1 MDKIIA
7 LAGNPNV
14 GKSTI
19 FNELTGLKQHTGN
32 WTGKTVEL
40 AHGFKV
46 YGNLKFKIVDL
57 PGCYSMH
64 SNSKE
69 EQIARDFLYFSE
81 PDCVIVVCDATCLE
95 RNLNLVLQI
104 MEICP
109 QIVVCVNM
117 LDEAEKKQIT
127 VHLDKLSQILKL
139 PVIGTTARDGKGLTK
154 LTRLMAR
161 GSVKSHWLDLKPI
174 FYPKPIEDAIIKLTH
189 ITKELVENQLPFR
202 FTILKLLQQDKDFLD
217 ALKSNF
223 YYKQDTYNRLI
234 NEYEQVNK
242 DLISQGYTSEKIQDI
257 IAQNLVQKAEIIA
270 ENVIEY
276 KNSNYDKTDRM
287 LDKLFT
293 SKITGFPIMVLFLL
307 MIFWI
312 TISGANYPSALIS
325 EILSSFGDFLLEKA
339 LYFNIPPV
347 IYEPLLFGV
356 YKVLAWVVSVMLPPM
371 AIFFPLFTLLED
383 FGYLPRI
390 AFNLDYLFSKCK
402 ASGKQALT
410 MCMGF
415 GCNAVGVTGARII
428 DSPRER
434 LIAILTNSFV
444 PCNGRFPTII
454 AIITMFFAYQTAS
467 LKISFLSAL
476 ILVLVILFGIF
487 MTFITSKLLSKT
499 LLKGMPSSFALE
511 LPPYRRPQIGK
522 VIIRSIFN
530 RTLFVL
536 ARAVIVAA
544 PSGLIIWLFANININ
559 NVSILNYC
567 TNFLQPFAELIGLD
581 GVILM
586 AFILGMPANEIV
598 VPIMLMTYLAQGSL
612 TEINDL
618 DVMKNLLVSN
628 GWTIVTAINM
638 ILFSL
643 MHWPCAT
650 TCLTIRKETGSL
662 YWTIVAILLPTIC
675 GLSVC
680 FIFTQVANLII

>member
-19 FNELTGLKQHTGN
+19 FNALTGLKQHTGN

-40 AHGFKV
+40 AHGFKS
-46 YGNLKFKIVDL
+46 YGKFKFKIVDL
-57 PGCYSMH
+57 PGCYSLLSH
-64 SNSKE
+64 STE

-117 LDEAEKKQIT
+117 LDEAKKKQIT
-127 VHLDKLSQILKL
+127 VRLDKLSDILGV
-139 PVIGTTARDGKGLTK
+139 PVLGTTARDGKGLNK
-154 LTRLMAR
+154 LTCLMAR

-174 FYPKPIEDAIIKLTH
+174 SYPKIIEDAIDKMTN
-189 ITKELVENQLPFR
+189 ITKELVQNELPFR
-202 FTILKLLQQDKDFLD
+202 FTILKLLQQDKIFLD
-217 ALKSNF
+217 AIKNKYQNNTTYDKFIAEYNKLKLELE
-223 YYKQDTYNRLI
+223 K
-234 NEYEQVNK
+234 
-242 DLISQGYTSEKIQDI
+242 QGYTPSHIMDI
-257 IAQNLVQKAEIIA
+257 VAETFVKKAEIIS
-270 ENVIEY
+270 ESVVEM
-276 KNSNYDKTDRM
+276 KNPNYDRKDRV

-293 SKITGFPIMVLFLL
+293 SKITGFPIMILFLL

-312 TISGANYPSALIS
+312 TISGANYPSSIIS
-325 EILSSFGDFLLEKA
+325 ELLFSFQDFLIEKA
-339 LYFNIPPV
+339 IYFNISPA

-390 AFNLDYLFSKCK
+390 AFNLDKCFSKCK

-434 LIAILTNSFV
+434 LIAILTNNFV

-454 AIITMFFAYQTAS
+454 AIITMFFAYKTAGLQT
-467 LKISFLSAL
+467 SFISAL
-476 ILVLVILFGIF
+476 ILVLVILFGVF
-487 MTFITSKLLSKT
+487 MTFITSKLLSGT
-499 LLKGMPSSFALE
+499 VLKGMESSFTLE
-511 LPPYRRPQIGK
+511 LPPYRTPQFGK
-522 VIIRSIFN
+522 VIIRSIFD

-544 PSGLIIWLFANININ
+544 PSGLIIWLFANIDIN
-559 NVSILNYC
+559 NISILNYC
-567 TNFLQPFAELIGLD
+567 TEFLDPFARLIGLD

-586 AFILGMPANEIV
+586 AFILGIPANEIV
-598 VPIMLMTYLAQGSL
+598 VPIMLMTYLSQGSL

-618 DVMKNLLVSN
+618 NIMKTLLIDN
-628 GWTIVTAINM
+628 GWTIITAINM

-662 YWTIVAILLPTIC
+662 KWTLLAIILPTVC
-675 GLSVC
+675 GLTIC
-680 FIFTQVANLII
+680 FVFTQIANLIL

>member
-19 FNELTGLKQHTGN
+19 FNALTGLKQHTGN

-40 AHGFKV
+40 AHGFKS
-46 YGNLKFKIVDL
+46 YGKFKFKIVDL
-57 PGCYSMH
+57 PGCYSLLSH
-64 SNSKE
+64 STE

-117 LDEAEKKQIT
+117 LDEAKKKQIT
-127 VHLDKLSQILKL
+127 VRLDKLSDILGV
-139 PVIGTTARDGKGLTK
+139 PVLGTTARDGKGLNK
-154 LTRLMAR
+154 LTCLMAR

-174 FYPKPIEDAIIKLTH
+174 SYPKIIEDAIDKMTD
-189 ITKELVENQLPFR
+189 ITKELVQNELPFR
-202 FTILKLLQQDKDFLD
+202 FTILKLLQQDKIFLD
-217 ALKSNF
+217 AIKNK
-223 YYKQDTYNRLI
+223 YQNNTTYDKFI
-234 NEYEQVNK
+234 AEYNK
-242 DLISQGYTSEKIQDI
+242 LNLELEKQGYTPSHIMDMVAETFVK
-257 IAQNLVQKAEIIA
+257 KAEIIS
-270 ENVIEY
+270 ESVVEM
-276 KNSNYDKTDRM
+276 KNPNYDRKDRM

-293 SKITGFPIMVLFLL
+293 SKITGFPIMILFLL

-312 TISGANYPSALIS
+312 TISGANYPSSIIS
-325 EILSSFGDFLLEKA
+325 ELLFSFQDFLIEKA
-339 LYFNIPPV
+339 IYFNISPA
-347 IYEPLLFGV
+347 IYEPLLLGV

-390 AFNLDYLFSKCK
+390 AFNLDKCFSKCK

-434 LIAILTNSFV
+434 LIAILTNNFV

-454 AIITMFFAYQTAS
+454 AIITMFFAYETSGLQT
-467 LKISFLSAL
+467 SFISAL
-476 ILVLVILFGIF
+476 ILVLVILFGVF
-487 MTFITSKLLSKT
+487 MTFITSKLLSGT
-499 LLKGMPSSFALE
+499 VLKGMESSFTLE
-511 LPPYRRPQIGK
+511 LPPYRTPQFGK
-522 VIIRSIFN
+522 VIIRSIFD

-544 PSGLIIWLFANININ
+544 PSGLIIWLFANIDIN
-559 NVSILNYC
+559 NISILNYC
-567 TNFLQPFAELIGLD
+567 TEFLDPFARLIGLD

-586 AFILGMPANEIV
+586 AFILGIPANEIV
-598 VPIMLMTYLAQGSL
+598 VPIMLMTYLSQGSL

-618 DVMKNLLVSN
+618 NIMKTLLIDN
-628 GWTIVTAINM
+628 GWTIITAINM

-662 YWTIVAILLPTIC
+662 KWTLLAIILPTVC
-675 GLSVC
+675 GLTIC
-680 FIFTQVANLII
+680 FVFTQIANLIL

>member
-19 FNELTGLKQHTGN
+19 FNALTGMKQHTGN

-40 AHGFKV
+40 AHGFKL
-46 YGNLKFKIVDL
+46 YGKLKFRIVDL
-57 PGCYSMH
+57 PGCYSLL
-64 SNSKE
+64 SFSDE
-69 EQIARDFLYFSE
+69 ERVARDFLYFSE

-109 QIVVCVNM
+109 QIVVCVNL
-117 LDEAEKKQIT
+117 LDEAEKKQIF
-127 VHLDKLSQILKL
+127 VHLNKLSNILGV
-139 PVIGTTARDGKGLTK
+139 PVIGTTARNGKGLNK
-154 LTRLMAR
+154 LVGLMAR

-174 FYPKPIEDAIIKLTH
+174 LYPEPIENAIEKLSKT
-189 ITKELVENQLPFR
+189 TKELVCNELPFR
-202 FTILKLLQQDKDFLD
+202 FTILKLLQQDKAFLNDIKERFLD
-217 ALKSNF
+217 KEDVYYLLMQE
-223 YYKQDTYNRLI
+223 YKQVKT
-234 NEYEQVNK
+234 
-242 DLISQGYTSEKIQDI
+242 DLEKQGYTPSHIQDI
-257 IAQNLVQKAEIIA
+257 IAETFIKKAE
-270 ENVIEY
+270 VISESVVDY
-276 KNSNYDKTDRM
+276 KNQHYDKKDRL

-293 SKITGFPIMVLFLL
+293 SRLTGFPIMLLFMLI
-307 MIFWI
+307 IFWI
-312 TISGANYPSALIS
+312 TICGANYPSAIIS
-325 EILSSFGDFLLEKA
+325 DFLFSLQDILVDKA
-339 LYFNIPPV
+339 QSANIPAE
-347 IYEPLLFGV
+347 IYQPLLFGV
-356 YKVLAWVVSVMLPPM
+356 YHVLAWVVSVMLPPM

-390 AFNLDYLFSKCK
+390 AFNLDKCFQKCK

-415 GCNAVGVTGARII
+415 GCNAVGVTGSRII

-434 LIAILTNSFV
+434 LVAILTNNFV

-454 AIITMFFAYQTAS
+454 AIITMFFAGKAANVET
-467 LKISFLSAL
+467 SFLSAV
-476 ILVLVILFGIF
+476 ILVLVIVFGIF
-487 MTFITSKLLSKT
+487 MTLITSKILSHT
-499 LLKGMPSSFALE
+499 VLKGIPSSFTLE

-522 VIIRSIFN
+522 VIVRSIFD

-544 PSGLIIWLFANININ
+544 PAGLVIWLFANITVNDI
-559 NVSILNYC
+559 SILNYC
-567 TNFLQPFAELIGLD
+567 TNFLDPFARLIGLD

-598 VPIMLMTYLAQGSL
+598 VPIMLMTYLSQGSL
-612 TEINDL
+612 TNIEDMN
-618 DVMKNLLVSN
+618 VMKTLLIDN
-628 GWTIVTAINM
+628 GWTIITAINM

-643 MHWPCAT
+643 MHWPCTT
-650 TCLTIRKETGSL
+650 TCLTIHKETKSL
-662 YWTIVAILLPTIC
+662 YWTALAIILPTVC
-675 GLSVC
+675 GLAIC
-680 FIFTQVANLII
+680 FTFTQLANLII

>member
-19 FNELTGLKQHTGN
+19 FNALTGLKQHTGN

-40 AHGFKV
+40 AHGFKY
-46 YGNLKFKIVDL
+46 YGKFKFKIVDL
-57 PGCYSMH
+57 PGCYSLLSH
-64 SNSKE
+64 STE

-117 LDEAEKKQIT
+117 LDEAKKKQIT
-127 VHLDKLSQILKL
+127 VRLDKLSDILGV
-139 PVIGTTARDGKGLTK
+139 PVLGTTARDGKGLNK
-154 LTRLMAR
+154 LTCLMAR

-174 FYPKPIEDAIIKLTH
+174 SYPKIIENAIDKMTN
-189 ITKELVENQLPFR
+189 ITKELVQNELPFR
-202 FTILKLLQQDKDFLD
+202 FTILKLLQQDKIFLD
-217 ALKSNF
+217 AIKNKYQNNTTYDKFIAEYNKLK
-223 YYKQDTYNRLI
+223 LELEI
-234 NEYEQVNK
+234 
-242 DLISQGYTSEKIQDI
+242 QGYTPSHIMDI
-257 IAQNLVQKAEIIA
+257 VAETFVKKAEIIS
-270 ENVIEY
+270 ESVVEM
-276 KNSNYDKTDRM
+276 KNPNYDRKDRM
-287 LDKLFT
+287 LDKIFT
-293 SKITGFPIMVLFLL
+293 SKITGFPIMILFLL

-312 TISGANYPSALIS
+312 TISGANYPSSIIS
-325 EILSSFGDFLLEKA
+325 ELLFSFQDFLIEKA
-339 LYFNIPPV
+339 IYFNISPA

-390 AFNLDYLFSKCK
+390 AFNLDKCFSKCK

-434 LIAILTNSFV
+434 LIAILTNNFV

-454 AIITMFFAYQTAS
+454 AIITMFFAYETAGLQT
-467 LKISFLSAL
+467 SFISAL
-476 ILVLVILFGIF
+476 ILVLVILFGVF
-487 MTFITSKLLSKT
+487 MTFITSKLLSGT
-499 LLKGMPSSFALE
+499 VLKGMESSFTLE
-511 LPPYRRPQIGK
+511 LPPYRTPQFGK
-522 VIIRSIFN
+522 VIIRSIFD

-544 PSGLIIWLFANININ
+544 PSGLIIWLFANIDIN
-559 NVSILNYC
+559 NISILNYC
-567 TNFLQPFAELIGLD
+567 TEFLDPFARLIGLD

-586 AFILGMPANEIV
+586 AFILGIPANEIV
-598 VPIMLMTYLAQGSL
+598 VPIMLMTYLSQGSL

-618 DVMKNLLVSN
+618 NIMKTLLIDN
-628 GWTIVTAINM
+628 GWTIITAINM

-662 YWTIVAILLPTIC
+662 KWTLLAIILPTVC
-675 GLSVC
+675 GLTIC
-680 FIFTQVANLII
+680 FVFTQIANLIL

>member
-19 FNELTGLKQHTGN
+19 FNALTGLKQHTGN

-40 AHGFKV
+40 AHGFKS
-46 YGNLKFKIVDL
+46 YGKFKFKIVDL
-57 PGCYSMH
+57 PGCYSLLSH
-64 SNSKE
+64 STE

-117 LDEAEKKQIT
+117 LDEAKKKQIT
-127 VHLDKLSQILKL
+127 VRLDKLSDILGV
-139 PVIGTTARDGKGLTK
+139 PVLGTTARDGKGLNK
-154 LTRLMAR
+154 LTCLMAR

-174 FYPKPIEDAIIKLTH
+174 SYPKIIEDAIDKMTN
-189 ITKELVENQLPFR
+189 ITKELVQNELPFR
-202 FTILKLLQQDKDFLD
+202 FTILKLLQQDKIFLD
-217 ALKSNF
+217 AIKNKYQNNTTYDKFIAEYNKLKLELE
-223 YYKQDTYNRLI
+223 K
-234 NEYEQVNK
+234 
-242 DLISQGYTSEKIQDI
+242 QGYTPSHIMDI
-257 IAQNLVQKAEIIA
+257 VAETFVKKAEIIS
-270 ENVIEY
+270 ESVVEM
-276 KNSNYDKTDRM
+276 KNPNYDKKDRM

-293 SKITGFPIMVLFLL
+293 SKITGFPIMILFLL

-312 TISGANYPSALIS
+312 TISGANYPSSIIS
-325 EILSSFGDFLLEKA
+325 ELLFSFQDFLIEKA
-339 LYFNIPPV
+339 IYFNISPA

-390 AFNLDYLFSKCK
+390 AFNLDKCFSKCK

-434 LIAILTNSFV
+434 LIAILTNNFV

-454 AIITMFFAYQTAS
+454 AIITMFFAYKTAGLQT
-467 LKISFLSAL
+467 SFISAL
-476 ILVLVILFGIF
+476 ILVLVILFGVF
-487 MTFITSKLLSKT
+487 MTFITSKLLSGT
-499 LLKGMPSSFALE
+499 VLKGMESSFTLE
-511 LPPYRRPQIGK
+511 LPPYRTPQFGK
-522 VIIRSIFN
+522 VIIRSIFD

-544 PSGLIIWLFANININ
+544 PSGLIIWLFANIDIN
-559 NVSILNYC
+559 NISILNYC
-567 TNFLQPFAELIGLD
+567 TEFLDPFARLIGLD

-586 AFILGMPANEIV
+586 AFILGIPANEIV
-598 VPIMLMTYLAQGSL
+598 VPIMLMTYLSQGSL

-618 DVMKNLLVSN
+618 NIMKTLLIDN
-628 GWTIVTAINM
+628 GWTIITAINM

-662 YWTIVAILLPTIC
+662 KWTLLAIILPTVC
-675 GLSVC
+675 GLTIC
-680 FIFTQVANLII
+680 FVFTQIANLIL

>member
-19 FNELTGLKQHTGN
+19 FNALTGLKQHTGN

-40 AHGFKV
+40 AHGFKC
-46 YGNLKFKIVDL
+46 YGKFKFKIVDL
-57 PGCYSMH
+57 PGCYSLLSH
-64 SNSKE
+64 STE

-117 LDEAEKKQIT
+117 LDEAKKKQIT
-127 VHLDKLSQILKL
+127 VRLDKLSDILGV
-139 PVIGTTARDGKGLTK
+139 PVLGTTARDGKGLNK
-154 LTRLMAR
+154 LTCLMAR
-161 GSVKSHWLDLKPI
+161 VSVKSHWLDLKPI
-174 FYPKPIEDAIIKLTH
+174 SYPKIIENAIDKMTN
-189 ITKELVENQLPFR
+189 ITKELVQNELPFR
-202 FTILKLLQQDKDFLD
+202 FTILKLLQQDKIFLD
-217 ALKSNF
+217 AIKNKYQNNTTYDKFIAEYNKLKLELE
-223 YYKQDTYNRLI
+223 K
-234 NEYEQVNK
+234 
-242 DLISQGYTSEKIQDI
+242 QGYTPSHIMDI
-257 IAQNLVQKAEIIA
+257 VAETFVKKAEIIS
-270 ENVIEY
+270 ESVVEM
-276 KNSNYDKTDRM
+276 KNPNYDRKDRM
-287 LDKLFT
+287 LDKIFT
-293 SKITGFPIMVLFLL
+293 SKITGFPIMILFLL

-312 TISGANYPSALIS
+312 TISGANYPSSIIS
-325 EILSSFGDFLLEKA
+325 ELLFSFQDFLIEKA
-339 LYFNIPPV
+339 IYFNISPA

-390 AFNLDYLFSKCK
+390 AFNLDKCFSKCK

-434 LIAILTNSFV
+434 LIAILTNNFV

-454 AIITMFFAYQTAS
+454 AIITMFFAYETAGLQT
-467 LKISFLSAL
+467 SFISAL
-476 ILVLVILFGIF
+476 ILVLVILFGVF
-487 MTFITSKLLSKT
+487 MTFITSKLLSGT
-499 LLKGMPSSFALE
+499 VLKGMESSFTLE
-511 LPPYRRPQIGK
+511 LPPYRTPQFGK
-522 VIIRSIFN
+522 VRIRSIFD

-544 PSGLIIWLFANININ
+544 PSGLIMWLFANIDIN
-559 NVSILNYC
+559 NISILNYC
-567 TNFLQPFAELIGLD
+567 TEFLDPFARLIGLD

-586 AFILGMPANEIV
+586 AFILGIPANEIV
-598 VPIMLMTYLAQGSL
+598 VPIMLMTYLSQGSL

-618 DVMKNLLVSN
+618 NIMKTLLIDN
-628 GWTIVTAINM
+628 GWTIITAINM

-662 YWTIVAILLPTIC
+662 KWTLLAIILPTVC
-675 GLSVC
+675 GLTIC
-680 FIFTQVANLII
+680 FVFTQIANLIL

>member
-19 FNELTGLKQHTGN
+19 FNALTGLKQHTGN

-40 AHGFKV
+40 AHGFKS
-46 YGNLKFKIVDL
+46 YGKFKFKIVDL
-57 PGCYSMH
+57 PGCYSLLSH
-64 SNSKE
+64 STE

-117 LDEAEKKQIT
+117 LDEAKKKQIT
-127 VHLDKLSQILKL
+127 VRLDKLSDILGV
-139 PVIGTTARDGKGLTK
+139 PVLGTTARDGKGLNK
-154 LTRLMAR
+154 LTCLMAR

-174 FYPKPIEDAIIKLTH
+174 SYPKIIEDAIDKMTN
-189 ITKELVENQLPFR
+189 ITKELVQNELPFR
-202 FTILKLLQQDKDFLD
+202 FTILKLLQQDKIFLD
-217 ALKSNF
+217 AIKNKYQNNTTYDKFIAEYNKLKLELE
-223 YYKQDTYNRLI
+223 K
-234 NEYEQVNK
+234 
-242 DLISQGYTSEKIQDI
+242 QGYTPSHIMDI
-257 IAQNLVQKAEIIA
+257 VAETFVKKAEIIS
-270 ENVIEY
+270 ESVVEM
-276 KNSNYDKTDRM
+276 KNPNYDRKDRM
-287 LDKLFT
+287 LDKIFT
-293 SKITGFPIMVLFLL
+293 SKITGFPIMILFLL

-312 TISGANYPSALIS
+312 TISGANYPSSIIS
-325 EILSSFGDFLLEKA
+325 EFLFSFQDFLIEKA
-339 LYFNIPPV
+339 IYFNISPA

-390 AFNLDYLFSKCK
+390 AFNLDKCFSKCK

-434 LIAILTNSFV
+434 LIAILTNNFV

-454 AIITMFFAYQTAS
+454 AIITMFFAYKTAGLQT
-467 LKISFLSAL
+467 SFISAL
-476 ILVLVILFGIF
+476 ILVLVILFGVF
-487 MTFITSKLLSKT
+487 MTFITSKLLSGT
-499 LLKGMPSSFALE
+499 VLKGMESSFTLE
-511 LPPYRRPQIGK
+511 LPPYRTPQFGK
-522 VIIRSIFN
+522 VIIRSIFD

-536 ARAVIVAA
+536 ARAIIVAA
-544 PSGLIIWLFANININ
+544 PSGLIIWLFANIDIN
-559 NVSILNYC
+559 NISILNYC
-567 TNFLQPFAELIGLD
+567 TEFLDPFARLIGLD

-586 AFILGMPANEIV
+586 AFILGIPANEIV
-598 VPIMLMTYLAQGSL
+598 VPIMLMTYLSQGSL

-618 DVMKNLLVSN
+618 NIMKTLLIDN
-628 GWTIVTAINM
+628 GWTIITAINM

-662 YWTIVAILLPTIC
+662 KWTLLAIILPTVC
-675 GLSVC
+675 GLTIC
-680 FIFTQVANLII
+680 FIFTQIANLIL

>member
-19 FNELTGLKQHTGN
+19 FNALTGLKQHTGN

-40 AHGFKV
+40 AHGFKS
-46 YGNLKFKIVDL
+46 YGKFKFKIVDL
-57 PGCYSMH
+57 PGCYSLLSH
-64 SNSKE
+64 STE

-117 LDEAEKKQIT
+117 LDEAKKKQIT
-127 VHLDKLSQILKL
+127 VRLDKLSDILGV
-139 PVIGTTARDGKGLTK
+139 PVLGTTARDGKGLNK
-154 LTRLMAR
+154 LTCLMAR

-174 FYPKPIEDAIIKLTH
+174 SYPKIIEDAIDKMTD
-189 ITKELVENQLPFR
+189 ITKELVQNELPFR
-202 FTILKLLQQDKDFLD
+202 FTILKLLQQDKIFLD
-217 ALKSNF
+217 AIKNK
-223 YYKQDTYNRLI
+223 YQNNTTYDKFI
-234 NEYEQVNK
+234 AEYNK
-242 DLISQGYTSEKIQDI
+242 LNLELEKQGYTPSHIMDMVAETFVK
-257 IAQNLVQKAEIIA
+257 KAEIIS
-270 ENVIEY
+270 ESVVEM
-276 KNSNYDKTDRM
+276 KNPNYDRKDRV

-293 SKITGFPIMVLFLL
+293 SKITGFPIMILFLL

-312 TISGANYPSALIS
+312 TISGANYPSSIIS
-325 EILSSFGDFLLEKA
+325 EFLFSFQDFLIEKA
-339 LYFNIPPV
+339 IYFNISPV

-390 AFNLDYLFSKCK
+390 AFNLDKCFSKCK

-434 LIAILTNSFV
+434 LIAILTNNFV

-454 AIITMFFAYQTAS
+454 AIITMFFAYETSGLQT
-467 LKISFLSAL
+467 SFISAL
-476 ILVLVILFGIF
+476 ILVLVILFGVF
-487 MTFITSKLLSKT
+487 MTFITSKLLSGT
-499 LLKGMPSSFALE
+499 VLKGMESSFTLE
-511 LPPYRRPQIGK
+511 LPPYRTPQFGK
-522 VIIRSIFN
+522 VIIRSIFD

-544 PSGLIIWLFANININ
+544 PSGLIIWLFANIDIN
-559 NVSILNYC
+559 NISILNYC
-567 TNFLQPFAELIGLD
+567 TEFLDPFARLIGLD

-586 AFILGMPANEIV
+586 AFILGIPANEIV
-598 VPIMLMTYLAQGSL
+598 VPIMLMTYLSQGSL

-618 DVMKNLLVSN
+618 NIMKTLLVDN
-628 GWTIVTAINM
+628 GWTIITAINM

-662 YWTIVAILLPTIC
+662 KWTLLAIILPTVC
-675 GLSVC
+675 GLTIC
-680 FIFTQVANLII
+680 FVFTQIANLIL

>member
-19 FNELTGLKQHTGN
+19 FNALTGLKQHTGN

-40 AHGFKV
+40 AHGFKY
-46 YGNLKFKIVDL
+46 YGKFKFKIVDL
-57 PGCYSMH
+57 PGCYSLLSH
-64 SNSKE
+64 STE

-117 LDEAEKKQIT
+117 LDEAKKKQIT
-127 VHLDKLSQILKL
+127 VRLDKLSDILGV
-139 PVIGTTARDGKGLTK
+139 PVLGTTARDGKGLNK
-154 LTRLMAR
+154 LTCLMAR

-174 FYPKPIEDAIIKLTH
+174 SYPKIIEDAIGKMTNV
-189 ITKELVENQLPFR
+189 TKELVQNELPFR
-202 FTILKLLQQDKDFLD
+202 FTILKLLQQDKIFLD
-217 ALKSNF
+217 AIKNKYQNNTTYDKFIAEYNKLKLELE
-223 YYKQDTYNRLI
+223 K
-234 NEYEQVNK
+234 
-242 DLISQGYTSEKIQDI
+242 QGYTPSHIMDI
-257 IAQNLVQKAEIIA
+257 VAETFVKKAEIIS
-270 ENVIEY
+270 ESVVEM
-276 KNSNYDKTDRM
+276 KNPNYDRKDRM
-287 LDKLFT
+287 LDKIFT
-293 SKITGFPIMVLFLL
+293 SKITGFPIMILFLL

-312 TISGANYPSALIS
+312 TISGANYPSSIIS
-325 EILSSFGDFLLEKA
+325 NLLFSFQDFLIEKA
-339 LYFNIPPV
+339 IYFNVSPA

-390 AFNLDYLFSKCK
+390 AFNLDKCFSKCK

-434 LIAILTNSFV
+434 LIAILTNNFV

-454 AIITMFFAYQTAS
+454 AIITMFFAYETAGLQT
-467 LKISFLSAL
+467 SFISAL
-476 ILVLVILFGIF
+476 ILVLVILFGVF
-487 MTFITSKLLSKT
+487 MTFITSKLLSGT
-499 LLKGMPSSFALE
+499 VLKGMESSFTLE
-511 LPPYRRPQIGK
+511 LPPYRTPQFGK
-522 VIIRSIFN
+522 VIIRSIFD

-544 PSGLIIWLFANININ
+544 PSGLIIWLFANIDIN
-559 NVSILNYC
+559 NISILNYC
-567 TNFLQPFAELIGLD
+567 TEFLDPFARLIGLD

-586 AFILGMPANEIV
+586 AFILGIPANEIV
-598 VPIMLMTYLAQGSL
+598 VPIMLMTYLSQGSL

-618 DVMKNLLVSN
+618 NIMKTLLIDN
-628 GWTIVTAINM
+628 GWTIITAINM

-662 YWTIVAILLPTIC
+662 KWTLLAIILPTVC
-675 GLSVC
+675 GLTIC
-680 FIFTQVANLII
+680 FVFTQIANLIL

>member
-19 FNELTGLKQHTGN
+19 FNALTGLKQHTGN

-40 AHGFKV
+40 AHGFKS
-46 YGNLKFKIVDL
+46 YGKFKFKIVDL
-57 PGCYSMH
+57 PGCYSLLSH
-64 SNSKE
+64 STE

-109 QIVVCVNM
+109 QIVVCVNI
-117 LDEAEKKQIT
+117 LDEAKKKQIT
-127 VHLDKLSQILKL
+127 LHLDKLSDILGV
-139 PVIGTTARDGKGLTK
+139 PVLGTTARDGKGLNK
-154 LTRLMAR
+154 LTCLMAR

-174 FYPKPIEDAIIKLTH
+174 SYPKIIEDAIDKMTN
-189 ITKELVENQLPFR
+189 ITKELVQNELPFR
-202 FTILKLLQQDKDFLD
+202 FTILKLLQQDKIFLD
-217 ALKSNF
+217 AIKNKYQNNTTYDKFIAEYNKLKLELE
-223 YYKQDTYNRLI
+223 K
-234 NEYEQVNK
+234 
-242 DLISQGYTSEKIQDI
+242 QGYTPSHIMDI
-257 IAQNLVQKAEIIA
+257 VAETFVKKAEIIS
-270 ENVIEY
+270 ESVVEM
-276 KNSNYDKTDRM
+276 KNPNYDRKDRV

-293 SKITGFPIMVLFLL
+293 SKITGFPIMILFLL

-312 TISGANYPSALIS
+312 TISGANYPSSIIS
-325 EILSSFGDFLLEKA
+325 ELLFSFQDFLIEKA
-339 LYFNIPPV
+339 IYFNISPA

-390 AFNLDYLFSKCK
+390 AFNLDKCFSKCK

-434 LIAILTNSFV
+434 LIAILTNNFV

-454 AIITMFFAYQTAS
+454 AIITMFFAYKTAGLQT
-467 LKISFLSAL
+467 SFISAL
-476 ILVLVILFGIF
+476 ILVLVILFGVF
-487 MTFITSKLLSKT
+487 MTFITSKLLSGT
-499 LLKGMPSSFALE
+499 VLKGMESSFTLE
-511 LPPYRRPQIGK
+511 LPPYRTPQFGK
-522 VIIRSIFN
+522 VIIRSIFD

-544 PSGLIIWLFANININ
+544 PSGLIIWLFANIDIN
-559 NVSILNYC
+559 NISILNYC
-567 TNFLQPFAELIGLD
+567 TEFLDPFARLIGLD

-586 AFILGMPANEIV
+586 AFILGIPANEIV
-598 VPIMLMTYLAQGSL
+598 VPIMLMTYLSQGSL

-618 DVMKNLLVSN
+618 NIMKTLLIDN
-628 GWTIVTAINM
+628 GWTIITAINM

-662 YWTIVAILLPTIC
+662 KWTLLAIILPTVC
-675 GLSVC
+675 GLTIC
-680 FIFTQVANLII
+680 FVFTQIANLIL

>member
-19 FNELTGLKQHTGN
+19 FNALTGLKQHTGN

-40 AHGFKV
+40 AHGFKS
-46 YGNLKFKIVDL
+46 YGKFKFKIVDL
-57 PGCYSMH
+57 PGCYSLLSH
-64 SNSKE
+64 STE

-117 LDEAEKKQIT
+117 LDEAKKKQIT
-127 VHLDKLSQILKL
+127 VRLDKLSEILGV
-139 PVIGTTARDGKGLTK
+139 PVLGTTARDGKGLNK
-154 LTRLMAR
+154 LTCLMAR

-174 FYPKPIEDAIIKLTH
+174 SYPKIIEDAIDKMTNV
-189 ITKELVENQLPFR
+189 TKELVQNELPFR
-202 FTILKLLQQDKDFLD
+202 FTILKLLQQDKIFLD
-217 ALKSNF
+217 AIKNKYQNNTTYDKFIAEYNKLK
-223 YYKQDTYNRLI
+223 LELEI
-234 NEYEQVNK
+234 
-242 DLISQGYTSEKIQDI
+242 QGYTPSHIMDI
-257 IAQNLVQKAEIIA
+257 VAETFVKKAEIIS
-270 ENVIEY
+270 ESVVEM
-276 KNSNYDKTDRM
+276 KNPNYDRKDRM

-293 SKITGFPIMVLFLL
+293 SKITGFPIMILFLL

-312 TISGANYPSALIS
+312 TISGANYPSSIIS
-325 EILSSFGDFLLEKA
+325 NLLFSFQDFLIEKA
-339 LYFNIPPV
+339 IYFNISPA

-390 AFNLDYLFSKCK
+390 AFNLDKCFSKCK

-434 LIAILTNSFV
+434 LIAILTNNFV

-454 AIITMFFAYQTAS
+454 AIITMFFAYKTAGLQT
-467 LKISFLSAL
+467 SFISAL
-476 ILVLVILFGIF
+476 ILVLVILFGVF
-487 MTFITSKLLSKT
+487 MTFITSKLLSGT
-499 LLKGMPSSFALE
+499 VLKGMESSFTLE
-511 LPPYRRPQIGK
+511 LPPYRTPQFGK
-522 VIIRSIFN
+522 VIVRSIFD

-544 PSGLIIWLFANININ
+544 PSGLIIWLFANIDIN
-559 NVSILNYC
+559 NISILNYC
-567 TNFLQPFAELIGLD
+567 TEFLDPFARLIGLD

-586 AFILGMPANEIV
+586 AFILGIPANEIV
-598 VPIMLMTYLAQGSL
+598 VPIMLMTYLSQGSL

-618 DVMKNLLVSN
+618 NIMKTLLIDN
-628 GWTIVTAINM
+628 GWTIITAINM

-662 YWTIVAILLPTIC
+662 KWTLLAIILPTVC
-675 GLSVC
+675 GLTIC
-680 FIFTQVANLII
+680 FVFTQIANLII

>member
-19 FNELTGLKQHTGN
+19 FNALTGLKQHTGN

-40 AHGFKV
+40 AHGFKS
-46 YGNLKFKIVDL
+46 YGKFKFKIVDL
-57 PGCYSMH
+57 PGCYSLLSH
-64 SNSKE
+64 STE

-117 LDEAEKKQIT
+117 LDEAKKKQIT
-127 VHLDKLSQILKL
+127 VRLDKLSDILGVPIL
-139 PVIGTTARDGKGLTK
+139 GTTARDGKGLNK
-154 LTRLMAR
+154 LTCLMAR

-174 FYPKPIEDAIIKLTH
+174 SYPNIIEDAIDKMTN
-189 ITKELVENQLPFR
+189 ITKELVQNELPFR
-202 FTILKLLQQDKDFLD
+202 FTILKLLQQDKIFLD
-217 ALKSNF
+217 AIKNKYQNNTTYDKFIAEYNKLKLELE
-223 YYKQDTYNRLI
+223 K
-234 NEYEQVNK
+234 
-242 DLISQGYTSEKIQDI
+242 QGYTPSHIMDI
-257 IAQNLVQKAEIIA
+257 VAETFVKKAEIIS
-270 ENVIEY
+270 ESVVEM
-276 KNSNYDKTDRM
+276 KNPNYDRKDRI
-287 LDKLFT
+287 LDKIFT
-293 SKITGFPIMVLFLL
+293 SKITGFPIMILFLL

-312 TISGANYPSALIS
+312 TISGANYPSSIIS
-325 EILSSFGDFLLEKA
+325 ELLFSFQDFLIEKA
-339 LYFNIPPV
+339 IYFNISPA

-390 AFNLDYLFSKCK
+390 AFNLDKCFSKCK

-434 LIAILTNSFV
+434 LIAILTNNFV

-454 AIITMFFAYQTAS
+454 AIITMFFAYKTAGLQT
-467 LKISFLSAL
+467 SFISAL
-476 ILVLVILFGIF
+476 ILVLVILFGVF
-487 MTFITSKLLSKT
+487 MTFITSKLLSGT
-499 LLKGMPSSFALE
+499 VLKGMESSFTLE
-511 LPPYRRPQIGK
+511 LPPYRTPQFGK
-522 VIIRSIFN
+522 VIVRSIFD

-544 PSGLIIWLFANININ
+544 PSGLIIWLFANIDIN
-559 NVSILNYC
+559 NISILNYC
-567 TNFLQPFAELIGLD
+567 TEFLDPFARLIGLD

-586 AFILGMPANEIV
+586 AFILGIPANEIV
-598 VPIMLMTYLAQGSL
+598 VPIMLMTYLSQGSL

-618 DVMKNLLVSN
+618 NIMKTLLIDN
-628 GWTIVTAINM
+628 GWTIITAINM

-662 YWTIVAILLPTIC
+662 KWTLLAIILPTVC
-675 GLSVC
+675 GLTIC
-680 FIFTQVANLII
+680 FIFTQIANLIL

>member
-19 FNELTGLKQHTGN
+19 FNALTGLKQHTGN

-40 AHGFKV
+40 AHGFKS
-46 YGNLKFKIVDL
+46 YGKLKFKIVDL
-57 PGCYSMH
+57 PGCYSLLSH
-64 SNSKE
+64 STE

-109 QIVVCVNM
+109 QIVVYVNM
-117 LDEAEKKQIT
+117 LDEAKKKQIT
-127 VHLDKLSQILKL
+127 VRLDKLSDILGV
-139 PVIGTTARDGKGLTK
+139 PVLGTTARDGKGLNK
-154 LTRLMAR
+154 LTCLMAR

-174 FYPKPIEDAIIKLTH
+174 SYPKIIEDAIEKMTN
-189 ITKELVENQLPFR
+189 ITKELVQNELPFR
-202 FTILKLLQQDKDFLD
+202 FTILKLLQQDKIFLD
-217 ALKSNF
+217 AIKNKYQNNTTYDKFIAEYNKLKLELE
-223 YYKQDTYNRLI
+223 K
-234 NEYEQVNK
+234 
-242 DLISQGYTSEKIQDI
+242 QGYTPSHIMDI
-257 IAQNLVQKAEIIA
+257 VAETFVKKAEIIS
-270 ENVIEY
+270 ESVVEM
-276 KNSNYDKTDRM
+276 KNPNYDKKDRM

-293 SKITGFPIMVLFLL
+293 SKITGFPIMILFLL

-312 TISGANYPSALIS
+312 TISGANYPSSIIS
-325 EILSSFGDFLLEKA
+325 ELLFSFQDFLIEKA
-339 LYFNIPPV
+339 IYFNISPA

-390 AFNLDYLFSKCK
+390 AFNLDKCFSKCK

-434 LIAILTNSFV
+434 LIAILTNNFV

-454 AIITMFFAYQTAS
+454 AIITMFFAYKTAGLQT
-467 LKISFLSAL
+467 SFISAL
-476 ILVLVILFGIF
+476 ILVLVILFGVF
-487 MTFITSKLLSKT
+487 MTFITSKLLSGT
-499 LLKGMPSSFALE
+499 VLKGMESSFTLE
-511 LPPYRRPQIGK
+511 LPPYRTPQFGK
-522 VIIRSIFN
+522 VIIRSIFD

-544 PSGLIIWLFANININ
+544 PSGLIIWLFANIDIN
-559 NVSILNYC
+559 NISILNYC
-567 TNFLQPFAELIGLD
+567 TEFLDPFARLIGLD

-586 AFILGMPANEIV
+586 AFILGIPANEIV
-598 VPIMLMTYLAQGSL
+598 VPIMLMTYLSQGSL

-618 DVMKNLLVSN
+618 NIMKTLLIDN
-628 GWTIVTAINM
+628 GWTIITAINM

-662 YWTIVAILLPTIC
+662 KWTLLAIILPTVC
-675 GLSVC
+675 GLTIC
-680 FIFTQVANLII
+680 FVFTQIANLIL